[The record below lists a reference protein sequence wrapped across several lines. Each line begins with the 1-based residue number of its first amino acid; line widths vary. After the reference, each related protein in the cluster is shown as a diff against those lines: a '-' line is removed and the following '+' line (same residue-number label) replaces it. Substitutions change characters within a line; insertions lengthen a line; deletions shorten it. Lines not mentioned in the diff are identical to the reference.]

1 MRRSILF
8 ALLGVVI
15 LSTDSVAQWKPHP
28 TDAPKRHIE
37 KVAASKHVYIVPQG
51 GTMDG
56 ANCRSPIGVGMS
68 DGPAIEQAWESNR
81 SVRLENIGDS
91 DVVNPWL
98 SNGRNGFR
106 NMGEIVASAV
116 KPGMTDREKAH
127 ALWFQQIRHRYHW
140 HGDNNELGDPVKVFN
155 IYGHNTCGNDSIC
168 LAGLWKKAGLKV
180 TPARLVGHCVTQCY
194 FDGRWNLFDGDMHSM
209 YLLRDSRTVAN
220 EQDLVRDHDLIRRT
234 HTQGILNPDRRAT
247 DEWGASIYLYEGPPA
262 GDRNCVMDTTM
273 NMTLRPGEAITWRW
287 GHATPLKYHGQKP
300 RYPGTICNGLWEY
313 RPDFTRDLW
322 RKGTASIAGI
332 ATKDGELIAEDGKT
346 GTIVWVIRS
355 PYVLV
360 GGKFDTE
367 ATGAKFSL
375 SWDGKSWQEAGP
387 DLDKLFPP
395 DGPARY
401 QYHLRCELT
410 GGARLKRLGIIND
423 IQMAPLALP
432 EMSIGD
438 NQFVYTDQSTGKR
451 QVRITHDWVERSAS
465 RPPEAPAAATY
476 PTDKGEAEGTKL
488 AFRWTAPVSP
498 LSPGEGPG
506 VRDAVVDYHF
516 ELSDRA
522 DMSWPL
528 SPNFYKLI
536 SKTADRGKAQ
546 YTLPHEG
553 LLAVDRTYYWRV
565 RAKNAKGVWGPWSA
579 TWSFTPRG
587 PMTPT
592 DVTLAV
598 DRDRGTGALRWKA
611 NAGGR
616 KPAKYRI
623 YGSDEKGFTISDEPY
638 KALVGISKVV
648 SPDRPANFVAE
659 VAATEA
665 AVIGAEVKLANANR
679 AYYRVVAVDE
689 KGNRSGPSDYAEA
702 LRPVLWSRAVT
713 SAKVGTEYRYPLAA
727 LRSLGNLQMR
737 LVDGKETMNYWDIE
751 TPRYA
756 IQKGPAWLKIDERT
770 GVLSGIP
777 DKPGKVEIAVTA
789 TIDREVRKLD
799 ESALRWGHEKTLST
813 STQRVGTATQSFTL
827 EIAPPR

>member
-1 MRRSILF
+1 
-8 ALLGVVI
+8 
-15 LSTDSVAQWKPHP
+15 
-28 TDAPKRHIE
+28 
-37 KVAASKHVYIVPQG
+37 
-51 GTMDG
+51 
-56 ANCRSPIGVGMS
+56 
-68 DGPAIEQAWESNR
+68 
-81 SVRLENIGDS
+81 
-91 DVVNPWL
+91 
-98 SNGRNGFR
+98 
-106 NMGEIVASAV
+106 
-116 KPGMTDREKAH
+116 
-127 ALWFQQIRHRYHW
+127 
-140 HGDNNELGDPVKVFN
+140 
-155 IYGHNTCGNDSIC
+155 
-168 LAGLWKKAGLKV
+168 
-180 TPARLVGHCVTQCY
+180 
-194 FDGRWNLFDGDMHSM
+194 
-209 YLLRDSRTVAN
+209 
-220 EQDLVRDHDLIRRT
+220 
-234 HTQGILNPDRRAT
+234 
-247 DEWGASIYLYEGPPA
+247 
-262 GDRNCVMDTTM
+262 
-273 NMTLRPGEAITWRW
+273 
-287 GHATPLKYHGQKP
+287 
-300 RYPGTICNGLWEY
+300 
-313 RPDFTRDLW
+313 
-322 RKGTASIAGI
+322 
-332 ATKDGELIAEDGKT
+332 
-346 GTIVWVIRS
+346 
-355 PYVLV
+355 
-360 GGKFDTE
+360 
-367 ATGAKFSL
+367 
-375 SWDGKSWQEAGP
+375 
-387 DLDKLFPP
+387 
-395 DGPARY
+395 
-401 QYHLRCELT
+401 
-410 GGARLKRLGIIND
+410 
-423 IQMAPLALP
+423 
-432 EMSIGD
+432 
-438 NQFVYTDQSTGKR
+438 
-451 QVRITHDWVERSAS
+451 
-465 RPPEAPAAATY
+465 
-476 PTDKGEAEGTKL
+476 
-488 AFRWTAPVSP
+488 
-498 LSPGEGPG
+498 
-506 VRDAVVDYHF
+506 
-516 ELSDRA
+516 
-522 DMSWPL
+522 MSWPL